1 VARGYL
7 QGGILS
13 PLLWSLVVDE
23 LIEGPSKNGCY
34 TLGCADDIAIL
45 IGRKF
50 LNLVPELFQE
60 ALSMVQ
66 QRCDRTQLSV
76 NPQKMVIVP
85 FTRKRDLRG
94 LKEPTV
100 SGHALQLPAE
110 VKYLGPILDKGLT
123 WKAQL
128 ENVINKA
135 YRAFWTC
142 KGIFGK
148 TLDLKS
154 RV

>member
-7 QGGILS
+7 QGGLLS
-13 PLLWSLVVDE
+13 PLLWSVAVDE
-23 LIEGPSKNGCY
+23 LIVGLSENGCY
-34 TLGCADDIAIL
+34 IQGSADDIALL
-45 IGRKF
+45 IGGKF
-50 LNLVPELFQE
+50 LNIVPEPFQE
-60 ALSMVQ
+60 ALCMVQ
-66 QRCDRTQLSV
+66 QRRDRTQLSV
-76 NPQKMVIVP
+76 HPQKMVMVP

-94 LKEPTV
+94 LKETTL
-100 SGHALQLPAE
+100 SGHKLQLSTE
-110 VKYLGPILDKGLT
+110 FKYLGTILDKGLT
-123 WKAQL
+123 WKANL